1 MKARHYRFVAEELR
15 SIAESMRDPAARS
28 VLEEA
33 ANGYDRMARLAEQ
46 LRPIAGRFFI
56 AIPAETPPIASR
68 NDPGA
73 ESAPSIRQSIRKYW

>member
-15 SIAESMRDPAARS
+15 SIADGMRDPAARS
-28 VLEEA
+28 VLKEA

-56 AIPAETPPIASR
+56 AIPATDPVDSR
-68 NDPGA
+68 HDLCIDTDP
-73 ESAPSIRQSIRKYW
+73 SNHPSIRKY

>member
-15 SIAESMRDPAARS
+15 SIAECMRDPAARS

-46 LRPIAGRFFI
+46 LRPVAGRFFI
-56 AIPAETPPIASR
+56 AIPAETSPIASR
-68 NDPGA
+68 DGPGI
-73 ESAPSIRQSIRKYW
+73 ESATSTHQSTRKYW